1 MGYESLIFDIDG
13 TLWDS
18 RDLVAEGYNQQLHDE
33 GLDDYFVDAQRLRPL
48 FGKVMTAIA
57 DELFPHLPPQ
67 ERYSLLERCIERENQ
82 YLSENECRIIE
93 NDSGLHFILVL
104 NTELSDKQVK
114 ENLLKSKIRIKA
126 VTDYY
131 MDRETKDQHQFIL
144 NYSNLVIE
152 GLENAISEMKK
163 ALQP

>member
-1 MGYESLIFDIDG
+1 MVLPEQLANAFYEKLSFYSCTVSTFEQYTLAAFIRQGYFEKHIN
-13 TLWDS
+13 
-18 RDLVAEGYNQQLHDE
+18 RMRLHYGRKRAKVLE
-33 GLDDYFVDAQRLRPL
+33 ILRQS
-48 FGKVMTAIA
+48 F
-57 DELFPHLPPQ
+57 
-67 ERYSLLERCIERENQ
+67 
-82 YLSENECRIIE
+82 SENECRIIE